1 MTTAGAR
8 ILNTELG
15 LGRVGLA
22 LTRVGIAAGV
32 LGPLITAAFPL
43 LVVTAFVSIIDNI
56 ISKIEEM
63 QDRAVDMD
71 LAWQKIDHTIL
82 TFGDHLSKE
91 LDETDRKIAEVTGHS
106 LTQFDNKIKETS
118 VDADLLFQ
126 HINRVLTEFEDEAKK
141 SDRGFLAQF
150 ITGKGGVREV
160 IEEAKKAQESI
171 QGALNKDDIT
181 GAMDATSKALDD
193 ITLRERE
200 LKSISGSEDRVA
212 SYEKLKTI
220 LEAYNVDLQRSV
232 ELAKDRT
239 DLSVVET
246 AAAAIREFDRGA
258 KEDSRKSAE
267 EELTAFDRMMELEK
281 KGEEDLKRFSE
292 ETAREEL
299 EQIIRKEAA
308 EKKAIEEKRKLD
320 DEALRSALFSA
331 KLETEFKDAQAQGEL
346 IRGRLTERELLDL
359 KKKELDDEL
368 ALEQSALARRI
379 AQVNVNDP
387 DAPAT
392 RAKLY
397 SQLIQLQQRYQI
409 QSQQISNQMA
419 KINEAVLQKMTGDF
433 NSAFTQWM
441 NGSETFAKAM
451 SGMAVKMADDFVLAL
466 LRMAEQMLINA
477 ALQKAITEG
486 TKLDDAKLA
495 ASNTY
500 ASVSAIPIVGPFLA
514 PPAAAAAFAAV
525 LAFDKG
531 GIVPSGAVGPVPIIA
546 HAGEM
551 VLPAPIS
558 SALQDAVQRGG
569 ATRSLGSITRSENEG
584 GRSSENQFNFNIK
597 AVDSKDVADFF
608 DKHAGVVANS
618 VLRHIRKRGIS
629 R

>member
-1 MTTAGAR
+1 VADTDLSVGVLVDVSNLATGTSQVSAAVDQMAAKIKTAFGSVEKAPEGVQNALKVMQNSATQSAEVVAAAAGAIAAALNEIPPAAGAAGSAIDSAMTTAGAR

-43 LVVTAFVSIIDNI
+43 LVVTAFVSIIDNV

-200 LKSISGSEDRVA
+200 LKSISGSEDRIA

-281 KGEEDLKRFSE
+281 KGEEDLKRF
-292 ETAREEL
+292 
-299 EQIIRKEAA
+299 
-308 EKKAIEEKRKLD
+308 
-320 DEALRSALFSA
+320 
-331 KLETEFKDAQAQGEL
+331 
-346 IRGRLTERELLDL
+346 
-359 KKKELDDEL
+359 
-368 ALEQSALARRI
+368 
-379 AQVNVNDP
+379 
-387 DAPAT
+387 
-392 RAKLY
+392 
-397 SQLIQLQQRYQI
+397 
-409 QSQQISNQMA
+409 
-419 KINEAVLQKMTGDF
+419 
-433 NSAFTQWM
+433 
-441 NGSETFAKAM
+441 
-451 SGMAVKMADDFVLAL
+451 
-466 LRMAEQMLINA
+466 
-477 ALQKAITEG
+477 
-486 TKLDDAKLA
+486 
-495 ASNTY
+495 
-500 ASVSAIPIVGPFLA
+500 
-514 PPAAAAAFAAV
+514 
-525 LAFDKG
+525 
-531 GIVPSGAVGPVPIIA
+531 
-546 HAGEM
+546 
-551 VLPAPIS
+551 
-558 SALQDAVQRGG
+558 
-569 ATRSLGSITRSENEG
+569 
-584 GRSSENQFNFNIK
+584 
-597 AVDSKDVADFF
+597 
-608 DKHAGVVANS
+608 
-618 VLRHIRKRGIS
+618 
-629 R
+629 